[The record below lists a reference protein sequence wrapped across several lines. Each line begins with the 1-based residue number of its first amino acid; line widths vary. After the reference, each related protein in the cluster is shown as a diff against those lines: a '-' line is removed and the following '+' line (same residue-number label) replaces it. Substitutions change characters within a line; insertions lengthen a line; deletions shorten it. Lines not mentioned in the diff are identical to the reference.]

1 MNKKLKELLP
11 AGLSETA
18 LSDIQKLV
26 DTIVEERVSKET
38 KSLSTKVMGF
48 LKFKTNEIQEKAL
61 AQLEESNETYRNAK
75 LFEHIRG
82 LMAVEVASADYNLPL
97 SNLVDENKQLSE
109 SVDSMST
116 ELASVLEE
124 NQKLSNSIKLLEKK
138 LSDLQTINEQKKAPF
153 KSSEKAI
160 VVKENQAKTKSELV
174 FEEIEKTGNALLD
187 TDILR
192 LAGIK

>member
-48 LKFKTNEIQEKAL
+48 LKFKANEIQEKAL

-138 LSDLQTINEQKKAPF
+138 LSDLQLINEQKKAPF